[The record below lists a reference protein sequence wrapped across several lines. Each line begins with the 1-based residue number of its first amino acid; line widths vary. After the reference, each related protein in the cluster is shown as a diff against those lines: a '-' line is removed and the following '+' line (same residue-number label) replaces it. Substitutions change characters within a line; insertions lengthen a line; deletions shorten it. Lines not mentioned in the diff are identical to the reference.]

1 MTTDTARQAEGL
13 VLCRITDQDTAHDL
27 LVPSP
32 GDGFPSPELVASAAA
47 LLPRQ
52 ELPGTGEN
60 LLYTSKDRRTRMR
73 VRDQEGFRKQ
83 GRNVVEV
90 RAGAVVLRERGGWR
104 SATSGGVRGEVKAW
118 SRQSR
123 SRMVLALASLD
134 YGPLF
139 DLGTPAMATL
149 TLPGDWLTVATTGK
163 AFKKML
169 KEWFQR
175 FERAYGKSSCPLV
188 WKLEFQ
194 SRGAPHIHMFLV
206 PPTVTALC
214 KCEVCDQVNGTPL
227 RFRDWL
233 SHSWA
238 DVVDHPDPSE
248 RARHRAAGTGIDY
261 REGLK
266 ARDPKRLAVY
276 FSKHGG
282 AAGGKE
288 YQHEVPV
295 EWQEPG
301 AGPGRFWGYR
311 GLDKVVAAAPVPDED
326 FTRMKRTLRRLS
338 QRQAFYGDQSSRW
351 PTKVERRTRAV
362 RVPRALNRETGVQRF
377 RTVTRPLEYLANA
390 SGGGFLLVNDGPA
403 LASALSRL

>member
-1 MTTDTARQAEGL
+1 MTTTDAGRAEGL
-13 VLCRITDQDTAHDL
+13 VLCAITDQAPPTDL
-27 LVPSP
+27 LPP
-32 GDGFPSPELVASAAA
+32 PLADGFPSVEMVGSAAA

-52 ELPGTGEN
+52 ALPGTGEN
-60 LLYTSKDRRTRMR
+60 RLTDQGG
-73 VRDQEGFRKQ
+73 VRLTDQEKVRKQ
-83 GRNVVEV
+83 GRSVVEV
-90 RAGAVVLRERGGWR
+90 RAGAVVLRERAGWR
-104 SATSGGVRGEVKAW
+104 SSTPTTGPRGEVTAW
-118 SRQSR
+118 TRRSR

-134 YGPLF
+134 YGPLLA
-139 DLGTPAMATL
+139 LGTPAMVTL
-149 TLPGDWLTVATTGK
+149 TLPGDWQAVAPTGK
-163 AFKKML
+163 AFKKIL
-169 KEWFQR
+169 KAWFQR
-175 FERAYGKSSCPLV
+175 LERAYGKEAARLL

-194 SRGAPHIHMFLV
+194 ARGAPHVHTFMV
-206 PPTVTALC
+206 PPTATALC
-214 KCEVCDQVNGTPL
+214 KCEVCDQVDGTPL
-227 RFRDWL
+227 RFKDWL

-238 DVVDHPDPSE
+238 DVVAHPDPEE

-288 YQHEVPV
+288 YQHEVPA

-311 GLDKVVAAAPVPDED
+311 GLSPVVASTPVPDED

-338 QRQAFYGDQSSRW
+338 QRRAFYGDVGSRW

-362 RVPRALNRETGVQRF
+362 RVPRGLNGETGEVRY

-390 SGGGFLLVNDGPA
+390 MGGGFLLVNDGPA